1 MRVTVGAN
9 GRMMVCNNIVGTA
22 MDTVVQTAVQ
32 AERSY
37 SAEEASRL
45 PLAELDP
52 AHPKLFQND
61 TIWPY
66 FERLRREAPVHYT
79 AQSMYG
85 PYWSV
90 TRYKDILAVEANHEA
105 FSSDW
110 SLGGITIRDQLKDFP
125 LPMFIAMD
133 PPKHD
138 RQRDVVSPMFTAANM
153 ATMEASIRSR
163 AAEVLDKLPV
173 GETFDWVDR
182 VSIEL
187 TTQMLA
193 ILFDFPWEDRRKLT
207 RWSDIATAHPDSG
220 SFVSE
225 EARQAELMQCLAYF
239 TGLWN
244 ERVNAAPKADLVSML
259 AHADT
264 TRKMDPREFLGNLIL
279 LIVGGNDTTRNSI
292 SGGLV
297 ALHGNP
303 DQYAKLRANPDLVAN
318 MVPEIIRWQTP
329 LAHMRRTATRDMAL
343 GGQQIRKGDRVVMW
357 YVSGN
362 RDEDAIPE
370 ANRFIIDRAKPKKHL
385 SFGFGIHRCV
395 GERLAEMQ
403 LRVVWEEILA
413 RFTGI
418 EVVGEPRRVYSSFVK
433 GYEALPVRITGRV

>member
-1 MRVTVGAN
+1 
-9 GRMMVCNNIVGTA
+9 
-22 MDTVVQTAVQ
+22 MDTIVQ

-37 SAEEASRL
+37 SAEEAYRL
-45 PLAELDP
+45 PLADLDP
-52 AHPKLFQND
+52 GHPKLFQAN
-61 TIWPY
+61 TMWPY
-66 FERLRREAPVHYT
+66 FERLRAEAPVHYT
-79 AQSMYG
+79 PDSMFG

-90 TRYKDILAVEANHEA
+90 TKYKDILAVEANHEV

-110 SLGGITIRDQLKDFP
+110 TMGGITIRDQRKDFP

-138 RQRDVVSPMFTAANM
+138 RQRDVVSPMFSPANM
-153 ATMEASIRSR
+153 AAMEATLRRR
-163 AAEVLDKLPV
+163 AAEILDALPV
-173 GETFDWVDR
+173 GEAFDWVDR

-193 ILFDFPWEDRRKLT
+193 ILFDFPWEERRKLT
-207 RWSDIATAHPDSG
+207 RWSDVATAHPDSG
-220 SFVSE
+220 TCESE
-225 EARQAELMQCLAYF
+225 DAREAELMECLGYF
-239 TGLWN
+239 TQLWN
-244 ERVNAAPKADLVSML
+244 QRVNAAPKPDLISML

-264 TRKMDPREFLGNLIL
+264 TRQMDPRELLGNVIL

-292 SGGLV
+292 TGGLI
-297 ALHGNP
+297 ALNENP
-303 DQYAKLRANPDLVAN
+303 DQLAKLRANPSLIVS

-329 LAHMRRTATRDMAL
+329 IAHMRRTATRDTVL
-343 GGQQIRKGDRVVMW
+343 GGQPIRAGDRVIMW
-357 YVSGN
+357 YVSAN
-362 RDEDAIPE
+362 RDEDAITD

-418 EVVGEPRRVYSSFVK
+418 EVLGEPRRVYSSFVK
-433 GYEALPVRITGRV
+433 GYETLPVRIAGRV